1 MSLLDILAGPVKGL
15 LEGVSKIFDEAKF
28 SGEEKAEAKQ
38 KLAELELQF
47 TTQFENTLRRE
58 LEAKEQI
65 IVAEL
70 RQDDKFTKRA
80 RPMVVYVG
88 LGAFLF
94 NYVLVPNLALLFGTP
109 LTPVEFPPEFWYGWS
124 GIVATW
130 AVGRTVEKR
139 AAIQGKEVGKFTKIL
154 TG

>member
-15 LEGVSKIFDEAKF
+15 LSGVSEIFDEAKF
-28 SGEEKAEAKQ
+28 SGEEKAAAKQ

-47 TTQFENTLRRE
+47 TTQFEETLRRE
-58 LEAKEQI
+58 LEAKERI

-70 RQDDKFTKRA
+70 AQDDKFTKRA

-94 NYVLVPNLALLFGTP
+94 NYVIVPNLALLFGTI
-109 LTPVEFPPEFWYGWS
+109 LTPVEFPKEFWYGWS

-139 AAIQGKEVGKFTKIL
+139 AMIQGKEVGRFTKIL